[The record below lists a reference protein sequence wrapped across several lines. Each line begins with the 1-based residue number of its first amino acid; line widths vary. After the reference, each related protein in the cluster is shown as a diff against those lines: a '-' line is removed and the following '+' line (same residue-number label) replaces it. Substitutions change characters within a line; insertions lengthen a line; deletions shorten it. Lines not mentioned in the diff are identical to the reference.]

1 MEHQI
6 VYFVLIF
13 LLGIFLIA
21 HIADVMELREFRS
34 ILCAGMKVKIKVD
47 DVWTIATVIFVDYTK
62 PFTESTCN
70 VEFLV
75 NESPCI
81 ITGLPI
87 NEVYKPNSYRI

>member
-6 VYFVLIF
+6 VYYVLIF

-21 HIADVMELREFRS
+21 HIADVIELREFRS
-34 ILCAGMKVKIKVD
+34 ILCAGMKVKIRVD
-47 DVWTIATVIFVDYTK
+47 DVWAIATVTQVLED
-62 PFTESTCN
+62 TCN
-70 VEFLV
+70 VELMV